1 MSKTLTVYLA
11 ADVSKLTN
19 GLRTAK
25 GDVNQFDRG
34 IGGLGGSLSGM
45 LGPALIGA
53 AAAASAFAIS
63 LGVDAVKAAME
74 DEKSV
79 ATLTQTLGNLG
90 LAHNTSGVMAFVD
103 ALSLESGVADD
114 KLRPSLDRLVR
125 STGDVTKAQEML
137 ELALNISAGT
147 APGLVAPC

>member
-25 GDVNQFDRG
+25 GDVNQFDQG

-53 AAAASAFAIS
+53 AAAA
-63 LGVDAVKAAME
+63 LPWGR
-74 DEKSV
+74 
-79 ATLTQTLGNLG
+79 GG
-90 LAHNTSGVMAFVD
+90 
-103 ALSLESGVADD
+103 
-114 KLRPSLDRLVR
+114 
-125 STGDVTKAQEML
+125 
-137 ELALNISAGT
+137 
-147 APGLVAPC
+147 